1 MEMFLDYARA
11 VIEIL
16 GIVGVAIE
24 VTPIKVSPLKWI
36 GKRLNSNVIERIE
49 KLERKSLERD
59 LKETRSIILDFANS
73 IRNGRK
79 HTAEEYNH
87 LLELIDEYHDLCE
100 KNSIKN
106 GVIDVQSRYIV
117 DTYMRLSKKGEF
129 EEKIKSGDLL

>member
-129 EEKIKSGDLL
+129 KEKIKSGDLL